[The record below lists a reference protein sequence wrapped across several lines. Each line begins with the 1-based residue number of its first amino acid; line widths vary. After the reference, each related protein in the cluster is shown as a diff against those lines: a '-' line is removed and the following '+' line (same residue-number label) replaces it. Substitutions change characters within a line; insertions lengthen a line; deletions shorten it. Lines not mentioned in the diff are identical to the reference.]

1 MACLHCP
8 FEARVPETA
17 SQASLWSLRR
27 QLFAQ
32 TWPMAIGVLSL
43 LGFQLVDAAFVAR
56 LGTGPLAAQSFT
68 FPVTFLMIGIQVGLG
83 IAIAAL
89 ISRAIGAGEIE
100 RSRRLGSLVL
110 IGGSLTVGVLAIVL
124 WFAHG
129 MVFAQLGA
137 SAENLDRIAPYWA
150 IQLVANWLSAL
161 LYFGYTLFRAHN
173 DTRLPGMLMVLTSL
187 CNLALDP
194 LMIFGWGPVG
204 GFGLPGAAIATII
217 AFLIGLLILAACL
230 WRQDWLS
237 NAGLVE
243 EARRSTRPFAVI
255 AGPAMISQLMPPL
268 AAMVTTGLV
277 ATLGDPAVAAWGLQS
292 RLETMSL
299 MVVLG
304 LTMSLP
310 PWLGH
315 CYGAGNWPRIRALT
329 HIAFQAVLIWQLLFG
344 MAMALAAP
352 WVAAALA
359 GSAAVQHDLVQLI
372 RFMLPSYAL
381 LGVCMIVVSAS
392 NALGWPVRAM
402 LISFARL
409 FVCYLPCVAIG
420 VFASSMTTTAIGA
433 LAGNVLAGSMAW
445 LLFRASLA
453 RVDDYGRA
461 MSRRARA

>member
-1 MACLHCP
+1 MSD
-8 FEARVPETA
+8 TA
-17 SQASLWSLRR
+17 SRVSLWSLRR

-56 LGTGPLAAQSFT
+56 LGTAPLAAQSFT
-68 FPVTFLMIGIQVGLG
+68 FPVTFLMIGVQVGLG

-89 ISRAIGAGEIE
+89 ISRAIGAGEYE
-100 RSRRLGSLVL
+100 RARRLGSLVL
-110 IGGSLTVGVLAIVL
+110 IGGSLITGALAAVL

-129 MVFAQLGA
+129 LIFSKLGA
-137 SAENLDRIAPYWA
+137 DPQIMARITPYWA

-173 DTRLPGMLMVLTSL
+173 HTRLPGMLMVLTSL

-194 LMIFGWGPVG
+194 LLIFGWGPIG

-217 AFLIGLLILAACL
+217 AFVIGLVILAWPLA
-230 WRQDWLS
+230 RQDWLS
-237 NAGLVE
+237 MSGLGA
-243 EARRSTRPFAVI
+243 EARRSTRPFAGI

-268 AAMVTTGLV
+268 AAIIATGLV
-277 ATLGDPAVAAWGLQS
+277 ARLGDPAVAAWGLAS

-315 CYGAGNWPRIRALT
+315 CYGANNWPRIRALA
-329 HIAFQAVLIWQLLFG
+329 HIALQAALVWQAVFG
-344 MAMALAAP
+344 IGMALAAP
-352 WVAAALA
+352 WAAGALT
-359 GSAAVQHDLVQLI
+359 GDPTVQHDLAQLI

-381 LGVCMIVVSAS
+381 LGICMIVVSAS
-392 NALGWPVRAM
+392 NALGWPLRAM
-402 LISFARL
+402 LISCARL
-409 FVCYLPCVAIG
+409 FVCYLPCVAVG
-420 VFASSMTTTAIGA
+420 VLAGSMTTTALGA
-433 LAGNVLAGSMAW
+433 LAGNILAGLMAW
-445 LLFRASLA
+445 LVFRASLA
-453 RVDDYGRA
+453 RVDDAG
-461 MSRRARA
+461 RARA